1 LKNNFLAS
9 VFRMK
14 IKKNEILLCY
24 LCKGIKLYKPILKM
38 NYQAECEY
46 CSRQLTDE
54 DGRNYCNDCLYS
66 DNDNM
71 ENIIRGV
78 LQVPPQPNLER
89 RNCDLAVPAQT
100 CLLPN
105 IEARRSPNVND
116 MLFSYQGMCHISSTD
131 YNDDHVPELLEEC
144 NMFGFDDY
152 ILPELDKN
160 EMLGILKK
168 NDYHDFELNLDD
180 KSESEEYEEIDLH
193 LDFPRVPLERSEPIR
208 PPLRL
213 RRNEDLY
220 RLISNEGE
228 IIKSWITD
236 KEVPNYVYDEIQE
249 RIIKIDPFQDD
260 EDRRLLLEN
269 CELAENY

>member
-1 LKNNFLAS
+1 MNFQ
-9 VFRMK
+9 F
-14 IKKNEILLCY
+14 
-24 LCKGIKLYKPILKM
+24 
-38 NYQAECEY
+38 ECEF
-46 CSRQLTDE
+46 CSRKLTDE
-54 DGRNYCNDCLYS
+54 DGGNYCNDCLYS

-78 LQVPPQPNLER
+78 LQVPPQPSLER
-89 RNCDLAVPAQT
+89 RNCELAVAAQVRT
-100 CLLPN
+100 LPN
-105 IEARRSPNVND
+105 IEARRRPNVND

-131 YNDDHVPELLEEC
+131 YNDDDVPEVLEEC
-144 NMFGFDDY
+144 KMFGFDDY

-160 EMLGILKK
+160 EMLGLLKK

-180 KSESEEYEEIDLH
+180 KSEYEEGEEYEEIDLD
-193 LDFPRVPLERSEPIR
+193 LDFPRVPLERSKPIR

-236 KEVPNYVYDEIQE
+236 KEIPNYVYDETQE
-249 RIIKIDPFQDD
+249 RIVKIDPLQDD